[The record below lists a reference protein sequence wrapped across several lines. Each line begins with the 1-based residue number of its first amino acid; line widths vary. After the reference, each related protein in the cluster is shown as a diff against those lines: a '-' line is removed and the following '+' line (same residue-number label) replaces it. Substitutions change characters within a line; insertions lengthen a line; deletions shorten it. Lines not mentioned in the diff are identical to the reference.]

1 MHRPRLHRYYAKLRY
16 SFGFEFRFGF
26 GVCPLSHFH
35 GRSWYC
41 SACFGLLVAP
51 RRRGAPASEEPR
63 SPGAERSWGTVT
75 WTPFRRLFSPV
86 GPAEDAHLSL
96 FTFAEM
102 HRSLGVLSTSH
113 PGHDGDS
120 TDVLFLALAL
130 PQTPG

>member
-1 MHRPRLHRYYAKLRY
+1 MGLGFAHLVTSMVGAGIAALALACLWRHDAVVRLLLKSRARPEQRD
-16 SFGFEFRFGF
+16 
-26 GVCPLSHFH
+26 H
-35 GRSWYC
+35 GGQSL
-41 SACFGLLVAP
+41 GLLFEDCSVL
-51 RRRGAPASEEPR
+51 
-63 SPGAERSWGTVT
+63 WV
-75 WTPFRRLFSPV
+75 L
-86 GPAEDAHLSL
+86 AEDAHLSL